1 MHDQK
6 PEKHP
11 IRFWLIIGAIIVTPI
26 AMLIVYRM
34 RCQSEFDRRV
44 EELREQGFPVS
55 TEDLEKTYI
64 LDEGV
69 ENAADIYILA
79 FQYQQKP
86 TATEKPYLPRSGSY
100 RWSED
105 EPPYPQKVINA
116 LKSYTQRNQ
125 TTFDLFEQ
133 AAQTEHCLWPRT
145 NNNGYISND
154 YSSEIRRAMGL
165 LTERNYYL
173 AQTGDTEELFN
184 SIQTSIALSKTL
196 AKQPFLIDHL
206 VTISLKAMIASCL
219 EDVLPM
225 AEFSEIQLLMLQKQ
239 FAVLQDTKAY
249 RKALINDR
257 CFTIAFWQLPPA
269 EQQIL
274 PMGPSK
280 PLEILY
286 SSSGFKQKDALL
298 SLDKME
304 KKIEAAKLPPLQRYE
319 EFIKIEKELNT
330 GILSF
335 MHLYLNFMSS
345 PSKVAQ
351 LDLRLIANLK
361 CAETAMAIER
371 YRRKHNALPDFLVDL
386 VPRFMEEL
394 PRDPFDNKTLRYFI
408 LDNSYTI
415 YSIGDDLV
423 DNNGLSRQQLKDQTG
438 KSPKQYD
445 WPFTVKW

>member
-26 AMLIVYRM
+26 ATLILYRM

-44 EELREQGFPVS
+44 EALREQGFPVS

-69 ENAADIYILA
+69 ENAADVYILA

-86 TATEKPYLPRSGSY
+86 TANEIPYLPRSGSY

-116 LKSYTQRNQ
+116 FKSHTQRNQ
-125 TTFDLFEQ
+125 TTFDLLEQ
-133 AAQTEHCLWPRT
+133 ASQTEHCLWPRT

-154 YSSEIRRAMGL
+154 YLSEIKRAMEL

-173 AQTGDTEELFN
+173 AQTGDGEELFN

-196 AKQPFLIDHL
+196 SKQPFLIDHL

-225 AEFSEIQLLMLQKQ
+225 AEFSELQLLMLQKQ

-249 RKALINDR
+249 RQALINDR
-257 CFTIAFWQLPPA
+257 CITIAFWQLPPA
-269 EQQIL
+269 EQQVSIG
-274 PMGPSK
+274 GPSK
-280 PLEILY
+280 PAQILY
-286 SSSGFKQKDALL
+286 STSGLKQKDALL
-298 SLDKME
+298 SLDNME
-304 KKIEAAKLPPLQRYE
+304 IEIQASQLPLHQRYE
-319 EFIKIEKELNT
+319 ELKRIEEELNT

-335 MHLYLNFMSS
+335 MHLYLNYMTS
-345 PSKVAQ
+345 PTMIAK
-351 LDLRLIANLK
+351 LDLRLLANLK

-371 YRRKHNALPDFLVDL
+371 YRKKHNALPDFLVDL